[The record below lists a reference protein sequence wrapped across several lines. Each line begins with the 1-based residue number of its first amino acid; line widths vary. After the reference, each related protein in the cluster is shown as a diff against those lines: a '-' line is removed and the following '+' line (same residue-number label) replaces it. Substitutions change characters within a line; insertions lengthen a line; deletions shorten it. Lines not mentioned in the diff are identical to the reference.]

1 MIFYLHK
8 KRKTQTIVYKKNK
21 NHWHKRL
28 FVIKYNYERVIK
40 MNFLKNN
47 KGAILFYAIIILST
61 LMIINDVEKD
71 NLREENH
78 YVMTYLS
85 N

>member
-1 MIFYLHK
+1 M
-8 KRKTQTIVYKKNK
+8 
-21 NHWHKRL
+21 
-28 FVIKYNYERVIK
+28 FVIKYNYERVIN

-47 KGAILFYAIIILST
+47 RGALMFYVIIIFST
-61 LMIINDVEKD
+61 LIIINDVKKD

-78 YVMTYLS
+78 YVMTYLP

>member
-1 MIFYLHK
+1 M
-8 KRKTQTIVYKKNK
+8 
-21 NHWHKRL
+21 
-28 FVIKYNYERVIK
+28 FVIKYNCERVIK

-47 KGAILFYAIIILST
+47 QGALIFYAIIIFST
-61 LMIINDVEKD
+61 LIIINDVKKD

-78 YVMTYLS
+78 YVMTYLP